1 MQCVG
6 AQFIGWLAVFLF
18 PNEEDRIHLTQV
30 ELKQEID
37 SLALTIVN
45 WIEVIS
51 NFQLVQISY
60 ILSGQHLLILIATR
74 RKWQ

>member
-6 AQFIGWLAVFLF
+6 AQTIGWLAVFLF
-18 PNEEDRIHLTQV
+18 PNEEDRIHRTQV

-45 WIEVIS
+45 
-51 NFQLVQISY
+51 
-60 ILSGQHLLILIATR
+60 
-74 RKWQ
+74 